1 MQPEKRT
8 AFQLLRNC
16 ALSCPELL
24 ETIKHTVLGKQY
36 GSNRLALGHVEHF
49 STGSL
54 TSN

>member
-8 AFQLLRNC
+8 AFQLLTHC

-24 ETIKHTVLGKQY
+24 ETIKHTVPV
-36 GSNRLALGHVEHF
+36 ALGHVKHF